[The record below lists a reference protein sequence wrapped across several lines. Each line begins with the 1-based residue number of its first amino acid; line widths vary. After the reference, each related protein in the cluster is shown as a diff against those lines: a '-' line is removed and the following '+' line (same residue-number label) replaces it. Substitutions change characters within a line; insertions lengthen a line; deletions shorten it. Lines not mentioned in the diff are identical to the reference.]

1 MSSKVATYLQ
11 EHISGEVVTNPAV
24 LDAMSRDAS
33 ILEITPEMVVYPRV
47 TSDIRKVA
55 RFAWQL
61 AEKGHVLP
69 IVARGSGTDQ
79 TGAAIGKGIVLATT
93 AHMNNILEFDLKQK
107 LVRLQP
113 GVNMKAL
120 NDALGMHGLGLPAM
134 PRSAAYSTV
143 GGAVANNAS
152 GPLSGKYGDMSKW
165 VQQLEVVLAN
175 GDLLQTTRLSKR
187 ELNKKKGLQ
196 TFEGELY
203 RSLDNLIDDN
213 KQLIDERLGGD
224 PRDNAGYN
232 SLAYV
237 KQKDGSFDLT
247 PLFLG
252 SQGTLGIV
260 SEMILR
266 SDFISNN
273 MSVTVAVFTSYEAAR
288 DLADAAVKMEPALV
302 EYYDSEYFTQA
313 ASHGKQ
319 YPFYKDLD
327 TLSSAVLV
335 VGFDDFSEHARK
347 KKQKRFVKLLESVE
361 TTYVSAEGE
370 EAADLLSAR
379 EVTAYWDMQHP
390 GAVLPLFE
398 GAFIPP
404 ERFEDFSKALV
415 ALSEKH
421 HVHLPLFGSPLE
433 SIYSTR
439 PVLNLKKVGDK
450 QKIFKLLDEYSK
462 LVDQHNGYLIAV
474 AGDGRL
480 KSRFTSAQRDDEV
493 AELFAS
499 VKAIF
504 DPNGTLNPGVKQPH
518 EVRQL
523 VSWLRSDY
531 GQEIPGSYVPY

>member
-11 EHISGEVVTNPAV
+11 EHILGEVISSPAV

-33 ILEITPEMVVYPRV
+33 VLEITPEMVVYPRV

-69 IVARGSGTDQ
+69 ITTRGGGTDQ
-79 TGAAIGKGIVLATT
+79 TGAALGKGIIVATT
-93 AHMNNILEFDLKQK
+93 AHMDNILEFDVKQK

-113 GVNMKAL
+113 GVNTKAL
-120 NDALGMHGLGLPAM
+120 NDALGMHGLGIPAM
-134 PRSAAYSTV
+134 PRSAAYSTI
-143 GGAVANNAS
+143 GGAIANNAS
-152 GPLSGKYGDMSKW
+152 GPLSGKYGDISKW

-175 GDLLQTTRLSKR
+175 GDLLQTGRLSR
-187 ELNKKKGLQ
+187 RDLNKKKGLQ
-196 TFEGELY
+196 TFEGEIY
-203 RSLDNLIDDN
+203 RSLDNLIEDN
-213 KQLIDERLGGD
+213 KQLIEERLGGD

-252 SQGTLGIV
+252 SQGTLGII
-260 SEMILR
+260 SEMILK
-266 SDFISNN
+266 SDFISNHTA
-273 MSVTVAVFTSYEAAR
+273 VTVAVFTSYEAAR
-288 DLADAAVKMEPALV
+288 DMADAAVGLGPAFV

-313 ASHGKQ
+313 ANHGKQ
-319 YPFYKDLD
+319 YSFYKDLD
-327 TLSSAVLV
+327 TLSSAVV
-335 VGFDDFSEHARK
+335 MIGFDDFSEHARQ
-347 KKQKRFVKLLESVE
+347 KKQKKLAKLLEQVE
-361 TTYVSAEGE
+361 VTYVSAEGE
-370 EAADLLSAR
+370 EANELLTAR

-390 GAVLPLFE
+390 ATAVPLLE

-421 HVHLPLFGSPLE
+421 HVHLPLFGSRLE

-439 PVLNLKKVGDK
+439 PALNLKKVGDK
-450 QKIFKLLDEYSK
+450 QKVFKLLDEYSR
-462 LVDQHNGYLIAV
+462 LVDQHNGYLVAM

-480 KSRFTSAQRDDEV
+480 KARFTSSQRDEDV
-493 AELFAS
+493 AGLFAS
-499 VKAIF
+499 VKAVF
-504 DPNGTLNPGVKQPH
+504 DPNGTLNPGVKQPA

-531 GQEIPGSYVPY
+531 NQEIPGGYVPY